1 MPGKVKFEGEGALP
15 EPKPKSTLDPKVD
28 VVKADPKAMPKKEM
42 VANAKAHVVVDGS
55 MPQEE
60 RTRLAAMIG
69 NANAQDTRAFVGQ
82 VWVRGSLPSRNWD
95 HLV

>member
-1 MPGKVKFEGEGALP
+1 MPGKVKFAEQGSGSSESA
-15 EPKPKSTLDPKVD
+15 PKIATDSGKIE
-28 VVKADPKAMPKKEM
+28 VVKADAKAMPKKEM

-82 VWVRGSLPSRNWD
+82 VCKAILQAC
-95 HLV
+95 

>member
-1 MPGKVKFEGEGALP
+1 
-15 EPKPKSTLDPKVD
+15 
-28 VVKADPKAMPKKEM
+28 M

-82 VWVRGSLPSRNWD
+82 VYKAILQACGQTARPFCFARGTL
-95 HLV
+95 HQE